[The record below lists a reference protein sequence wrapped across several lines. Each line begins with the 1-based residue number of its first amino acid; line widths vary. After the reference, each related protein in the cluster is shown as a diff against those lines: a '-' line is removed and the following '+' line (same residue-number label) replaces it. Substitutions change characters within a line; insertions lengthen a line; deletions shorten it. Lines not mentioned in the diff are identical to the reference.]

1 MNEWVNGFARVPGS
15 RESRGSRG
23 WADWVPGGQ
32 GLGLQGPRGVRGSA
46 NRVPGVCRVQ
56 GGHGLVLLGPRESRN
71 RPTGSGSQG
80 LKGWAYRVLSLY
92 ASI

>member
-1 MNEWVNGFARVPGS
+1 MGVNGFARVPGS

-56 GGHGLVLLGPRESRN
+56 GGQGLFYWVPGSQGIGLQGQGPRGSKGG
-71 RPTGSGSQG
+71 PTGS
-80 LKGWAYRVLSLY
+80 
-92 ASI
+92 